1 MGCVFT
7 KLFSYCKSKL
17 VRSNVI
23 IERLEKIE
31 SDQHFQNTNF
41 KETIKSYTSI
51 IQKMQKE
58 IEVQHEQIQFLF
70 AVATRK

>member
-1 MGCVFT
+1 M
-7 KLFSYCKSKL
+7 
-17 VRSNVI
+17 I